1 MARDPNEPVAPPVP
15 TPDGGPADIAIGDLE
30 AFTGKG
36 RTLRADA
43 SRRLRKNKLAVAGL
57 IWIIHRRRDRGHRRS
72 LGPVLAGRSHSDRY
86 DHGR

>member
-1 MARDPNEPVAPPVP
+1 MHDGQSILNEPVAPPVP

-43 SRRLRKNKLAVAGL
+43 LPPPAQEQAGL
-57 IWIIHRRRDRGHRRS
+57 GRTRS
-72 LGPVLAGRSHSDRY
+72 GYS
-86 DHGR
+86 